1 MSAQLLAIT
10 RPFMPR
16 PVVYRSIDFRS
27 NEFAG
32 LTGGSEV
39 EPVEDNPMIGYRGC
53 YRYVREPDLFSL
65 ECELLARRLS
75 RDEYLKA
82 RWGRYAIMSAV
93 IRAERGV
100 RLNAPL
106 AGRVNA
112 VLLAEP
118 ALAAHTAPRDR
129 HHRAVR
135 WWQPVAGVAVA
146 SGVAAVSILWLRA
159 QLPMA
164 GLPATAYNSNPAS
177 VSARST
183 SAAVRADSYVV
194 PKARPAAVMVPSTEL
209 ANYVVAH
216 SMFSQPVARRN
227 LLSAFMTS
235 EAAAAGTEE
244 SQSDVKG
251 ADVKGLAQ

>member
-1 MSAQLLAIT
+1 MNEELDSQLSAMFDDELLPA
-10 RPFMPR
+10 
-16 PVVYRSIDFRS
+16 
-27 NEFAG
+27 
-32 LTGGSEV
+32 
-39 EPVEDNPMIGYRGC
+39 
-53 YRYVREPDLFSL
+53 

-82 RWGRYAIMSAV
+82 RWGRYAIVGAV

-129 HHRAVR
+129 SRAPVR
-135 WWQPVAGVAVA
+135 WWRPLAGAAVAAGVAT
-146 SGVAAVSILWLRA
+146 VSILWLRTQA
-159 QLPMA
+159 PLPGAPLVTQLAAPGQTSLPTAAA
-164 GLPATAYNSNPAS
+164 GQG
-177 VSARST
+177 
-183 SAAVRADSYVV
+183 DSYVV
-194 PKARPAAVMVPSTEL
+194 PRPRPAAVAVPSTEL

-216 SMFSQPVARRN
+216 SMFSNPVARGN

-235 EAAAAGTEE
+235 ETPPGGAEE
-244 SQSDVKG
+244 PQSDVK
-251 ADVKGLAQ
+251 ALAH

>member
-1 MSAQLLAIT
+1 MNEELDSQLSAMFDDELPPA
-10 RPFMPR
+10 
-16 PVVYRSIDFRS
+16 
-27 NEFAG
+27 
-32 LTGGSEV
+32 
-39 EPVEDNPMIGYRGC
+39 
-53 YRYVREPDLFSL
+53 

-75 RDEYLKA
+75 RDEHLKA

-129 HHRAVR
+129 RSRLR
-135 WWQPVAGVAVA
+135 WWQPLGGAAVA
-146 SGVAAVSILWLRA
+146 AGVAAVSILWLRA
-159 QLPMA
+159 QVPSPAAPLVA
-164 GLPATAYNSNPAS
+164 QATAPAP
-177 VSARST
+177 VTALVP
-183 SAAVRADSYVV
+183 AASSGQGESYIV
-194 PKARPAAVMVPSTEL
+194 PQPRPAPVMVPSTEL

-216 SMFSQPVARRN
+216 SMFSPPVARRN

-235 EAAAAGTEE
+235 EPGAAGAEE
-244 SQSDVKG
+244 TQGDVKSI
-251 ADVKGLAQ
+251 AQ